1 MTKEIKSHSLRRRI
15 RRKRKRVLCR
25 VVRRLCGEFSL
36 WILNG
41 KLLTPSRASSLVID
55 GKFISIYCLFE
66 SISTQAERVLV
77 AAAGQ
82 PGVGARVGVEFGSE
96 VR

>member
-1 MTKEIKSHSLRRRI
+1 MDAQWQIAHTEQNI
-15 RRKRKRVLCR
+15 
-25 VVRRLCGEFSL
+25 
-36 WILNG
+36 
-41 KLLTPSRASSLVID
+41 SRASSLVID

-77 AAAGQ
+77 TVSRHSKAAASGQ
-82 PGVGARVGVEFGSE
+82 PGVGVRVGDEFGSE